1 MNALGRLAREESSRR
16 QKDATRAALL
26 ARCRELME
34 GGNFRPTA
42 AEIAGTSPHHI
53 TNLFG
58 TLPTLHEQALDDITA
73 AAIARL
79 MGSEPH
85 RVARAAVFGRLS
97 T

>member
-1 MNALGRLAREESSRR
+1 MNAIGRLAREELSRR
-16 QKDATRAALL
+16 RKESRRAQLVAQ
-26 ARCRELME
+26 CRKLME

-42 AEIAGTSPHHI
+42 SEITPAVHDI

-58 TLPTLHEQALDDITA
+58 TLPALHEQALDDITV

-79 MGSEPH
+79 MRREPH
-85 RVARAAVFGRLS
+85 RIARAAVFGRLS